1 MNRLSILLLLVLG
14 VTIFCGTSFSK
25 SSPVSMT
32 ESVVPAPMIAAAS
45 AVAPA
50 VAALAHAT
58 APAKHKLKMET
69 LLRPNQTLYYW
80 YSWPYD
86 TYNDRKTV
94 NDEINEMWLYYAAL
108 VDTDPSGGVLI
119 EKGYYTG
126 AYPHNQL
133 PSYFLYVHW
142 VYQVE

>member
-1 MNRLSILLLLVLG
+1 MNRLSISLLLVAGL
-14 VTIFCGTSFSK
+14 IILCGTSFSK
-25 SSPVSMT
+25 RSAFSTSTAFPKSST
-32 ESVVPAPMIAAAS
+32 ASVTAPNAS
-45 AVAPA
+45 A
-50 VAALAHAT
+50 
-58 APAKHKLKMET
+58 KHRLKMET
-69 LLRPNQTLYYW
+69 LLRPSQTLYYW
-80 YSWPYD
+80 YSYPYD

-108 VDTDPSGGVLI
+108 VDTDPSGGELI

-142 VYQVE
+142 VY

>member
-1 MNRLSILLLLVLG
+1 MNRLSLLLLLTAG
-14 VTIFCGTSFSK
+14 LTTLCGTTFSERTSTTIASP
-25 SSPVSMT
+25 SSP
-32 ESVVPAPMIAAAS
+32 AS
-45 AVAPA
+45 
-50 VAALAHAT
+50 HR
-58 APAKHKLKMET
+58 LKMET
-69 LLRPNQTLYYW
+69 LPRPNQTLYYW
-80 YSWPYD
+80 YSYPYD

-94 NDEINEMWLYYAAL
+94 ADEINEMWLYYAAL

-142 VYQVE
+142 VY

>member
-1 MNRLSILLLLVLG
+1 MNRLSISILAAG
-14 VTIFCGTSFSK
+14 ATILCGTSFSK
-25 SSPVSMT
+25 KSTVLVTPLTISASTPKTPS
-32 ESVVPAPMIAAAS
+32 APIATTR
-45 AVAPA
+45 
-50 VAALAHAT
+50 HR
-58 APAKHKLKMET
+58 LKMET

-80 YSWPYD
+80 YSYPYD
-86 TYNDRKTV
+86 TYNDRKTL
-94 NDEINEMWLYYAAL
+94 NDEINEMWFYYAAL

-133 PSYFLYVHW
+133 PSYFLYVHY

>member
-1 MNRLSILLLLVLG
+1 MNRLSISILAVG
-14 VTIFCGTSFSK
+14 VTILCITSFSK
-25 SSPVSMT
+25 KSTPPVT
-32 ESVVPAPMIAAAS
+32 PS
-45 AVAPA
+45 AVSAPIPRTPGTTSTPTTPTR
-50 VAALAHAT
+50 HR
-58 APAKHKLKMET
+58 LKMET

-80 YSWPYD
+80 YSYPYD

-94 NDEINEMWLYYAAL
+94 NDEIYEMWFYYGAL

-133 PSYFLYVHW
+133 PSYFLYVHY
-142 VYQVE
+142 VYQVQ